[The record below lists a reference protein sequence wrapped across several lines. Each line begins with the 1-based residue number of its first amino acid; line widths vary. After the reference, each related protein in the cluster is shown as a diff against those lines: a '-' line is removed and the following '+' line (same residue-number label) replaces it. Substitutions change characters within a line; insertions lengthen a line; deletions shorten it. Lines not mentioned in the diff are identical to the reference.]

1 MKNGC
6 VDFNANTLAYYNNNW
21 WYVING
27 HVDFT
32 ANTIAENEKGLWYV
46 NNGVVD
52 FGYNGTFDGLDGKI
66 YYIKNGLVYQID
78 EVE

>member
-1 MKNGC
+1 MS
-6 VDFNANTLAYYNNNW
+6 F
-21 WYVING
+21 
-27 HVDFT
+27 FT
-32 ANTIAENEKGLWYV
+32 ANTIAKNEKGLWYV

-52 FGYNGTFDGLDGKI
+52 FEYNGTFDGLDGKI

>member
-6 VDFNANTLAYYNNNW
+6 VDFNVNTLAYYNNNW

-32 ANTIAENEKGLWYV
+32 ANTIAKNEKGLWYV

-52 FGYNGTFDGLDGKI
+52 FGYNGTFDGLDEMCIRDRVYSKT
-66 YYIKNGLVYQID
+66 YISK
-78 EVE
+78 